1 MDKEEAI
8 IPQYDII
15 QCVLSNGQ
23 TIIGQSTDTDEHGD
37 PCLSLKNIYCVFNL
51 GDQHSVRD
59 DDVNYNMFELPC
71 GDFITLYHY
80 ISAMEIG
87 KIYGIDKRHI
97 ISQFI
102 ASEEMI
108 MIYSEVLVR
117 DHIYILRRKYDLIE
131 KMEKE
136 RQEELNFT
144 KARAAI
150 NLKPHVENEIDSSGN
165 DNIIKFNPNLH

>member
-1 MDKEEAI
+1 MDKDEAI
-8 IPQYDII
+8 MPKYDVI

-23 TIIGQSTDTDEHGD
+23 TIIGQMTDTDEHGD

-59 DDVNYNMFELPC
+59 ADESIAMFELPI
-71 GDFITLYHY
+71 GDFITLYHF
-80 ISAMEIG
+80 IAAMEMG

-97 ISQFI
+97 ISQFL

-117 DHIYILRRKYDLIE
+117 DHMDILQHKYDLIE

-136 RQEELNFT
+136 RQEELNFS
-144 KARAAI
+144 KAQVAI
-150 NLKPHVENEIDSSGN
+150 NLKPHIEDEIDSGN
-165 DNIIKFNPNLH
+165 DNIIKFTPTRH